1 MMEMI
6 GSGICR
12 EFISD
17 IIKKHGIINITK
29 YGILKDL
36 NEFDF
41 SALYIIL
48 FAIAMDKLIFYRIVE
63 LFM

>member
-1 MMEMI
+1 MNCNITE
-6 GSGICR
+6 
-12 EFISD
+12 
-17 IIKKHGIINITK
+17 IINITK

-36 NEFDF
+36 KEFDF

-48 FAIAMDKLIFYRIVE
+48 FAITMDKLIFYRIVE

>member
-1 MMEMI
+1 MNCNITE
-6 GSGICR
+6 
-12 EFISD
+12 
-17 IIKKHGIINITK
+17 IINITK
-29 YGILKDL
+29 YDILKDL
-36 NEFDF
+36 KEFDF